1 MLSVWPRP
9 ATSEGRLDPVHSDA
23 QSSCYVESLG
33 SDGLWSRR
41 GSPVGDDAATGG
53 DGREAGGVEQFETVS
68 RLVAERLIPMHLSTE
83 DVGRFQGGVRSASL
97 GVVQLSDI
105 WTHNDV
111 IARRTRKLISSAD
124 PDYLK
129 VSVQMHGS
137 GVVSQGGQQAALGPG
152 DFILYD
158 TARPYQFS
166 AAASVHLRT
175 VVFPRDALRLSQA
188 QLQRLTTR
196 PISGREGLG
205 FMVSQYFAALG
216 RQLDTGVCF
225 ASWHLSE
232 ATLDLLAASFAER
245 LACTGKSELDSGK
258 AGLLLRVRT
267 YIEHRLGDPGLDVA
281 TIAGAHHISVRFL
294 QKLFEGQEQTVTGWI
309 RAQRLEHCRRDLA
322 NPALA
327 EDPVTSIAAHWG
339 LVDAAHFSRLF
350 KSTYGLAPRDYRAKA
365 LTELRT
371 GGNVNGHLVG

>member
-1 MLSVWPRP
+1 MLSVSRRP
-9 ATSEGRLDPVHSDA
+9 AAPPPCL
-23 QSSCYVESLG
+23 
-33 SDGLWSRR
+33 
-41 GSPVGDDAATGG
+41 AAAAG
-53 DGREAGGVEQFETVS
+53 DGYEAGGAKQFETVS
-68 RLVAERLIPMHLSTE
+68 RLVSERLVPMHLSTD
-83 DVGRFQGGVRSASL
+83 DVGRFQGGVRSTSL
-97 GVVQLSDI
+97 GVVQLCDI

-111 IARRTRKLISSAD
+111 TVRRTRKLISSTD

-129 VSVQMHGS
+129 VCVQMRGS
-137 GVVSQGGQQAALGPG
+137 GVVSQGGQQAALRPG

-166 AAASVHLRT
+166 AGASVHVRT
-175 VVFPRDALRLSQA
+175 VVFPRDALRLSPA

-205 FMVSQYFAALG
+205 LMVSQYFAALG
-216 RQLDTGVCF
+216 REFDTGVSS
-225 ASWHLSE
+225 AAWHLSE

-245 LACTGKSELDSGK
+245 LAYTETRELDGGK

-267 YIEHRLGDPGLDVA
+267 YIRNRLGDPDLDVA
-281 TIAGAHHISVRFL
+281 TIAGAQHISVRGL

-322 NPALA
+322 NPVLA
-327 EDPVTSIAAHWG
+327 EEPVTSIAARWG
-339 LVDAAHFSRLF
+339 LVDAPHFSRLF

-365 LTELRT
+365 LAELRT
-371 GGNVNGHLVG
+371 GAM

>member
-1 MLSVWPRP
+1 MLSVSPRP

-33 SDGLWSRR
+33 SDGLWRR
-41 GSPVGDDAATGG
+41 RNSPVGDDAATGG

-68 RLVAERLIPMHLSTE
+68 RLVSERLIPMHLSTE

-97 GVVQLSDI
+97 GMVQLFDI
-105 WTHNDV
+105 WAHNDV
-111 IARRTRKLISSAD
+111 IARRTRKLISSTD

-137 GVVSQGGQQAALGPG
+137 GVVSQGDQQAALGPG

-166 AAASVHLRT
+166 AGASIHLRA
-175 VVFPRDALRLSQA
+175 VVFPRDALRLSPA
-188 QLQRLTTR
+188 QLQRVTIR

-205 FMVSQYFAALG
+205 SLVSQYLVALG
-216 RQLDTGVCF
+216 RELDTGVCS

-245 LACTGKSELDSGK
+245 LACTGTSELDSGK
-258 AGLLLRVRT
+258 AGLLLRVRA
-267 YIEHRLGDPGLDVA
+267 YIEDRLSDPHLDVA
-281 TIAGAHHISVRFL
+281 TIAGAHHISVRYL
-294 QKLFEGQEQTVTGWI
+294 QKLFEGQEQTVSGWI

-327 EDPVTSIAAHWG
+327 EEPVTSIAAHWG

-350 KSTYGLAPRDYRAKA
+350 KSTYGLAPRDYR
-365 LTELRT
+365 RR
-371 GGNVNGHLVG
+371 H

>member
-1 MLSVWPRP
+1 VSGGL
-9 ATSEGRLDPVHSDA
+9 LDLIDSG
-23 QSSCYVESLG
+23 E
-33 SDGLWSRR
+33 RR
-41 GSPVGDDAATGG
+41 GTPVGGDVATGG
-53 DGREAGGVEQFETVS
+53 DGREAGGVEQFETMS
-68 RLVAERLIPMHLSTE
+68 RLVSERLIPMQLSTE

-97 GVVQLSDI
+97 GVVQLCDM
-105 WTHNDV
+105 WAHNDV
-111 IARRTRKLISSAD
+111 IARRTRKLISSTD

-137 GVVSQGGQQAALGPG
+137 SVVSQGDQQAALGPG

-158 TARPYQFS
+158 TARPYQYS
-166 AAASVHLRT
+166 AGASVHLRA
-175 VVFPRDALRLSQA
+175 VVFPRDALRLSPA
-188 QLQRLTTR
+188 QLQRLTIR

-216 RQLDTGVCF
+216 RQLDTSACS
-225 ASWHLSE
+225 ASWYLSE

-245 LACTGKSELDSGK
+245 LAYTGTTELDSGK
-258 AGLLLRVRT
+258 AGLLLRVRA
-267 YIEHRLGDPGLDVA
+267 YIEHRLSDPDLDVA
-281 TIAGAHHISVRFL
+281 TIAGAHHISVRYL
-294 QKLFEGQEQTVTGWI
+294 QKLFEGQEQTATGWI

-327 EDPVTSIAAHWG
+327 EEPVTSIAAHWG
-339 LVDAAHFSRLF
+339 LIDAAHFSRLF

-371 GGNVNGHLVG
+371 GAT